1 MSAALGL
8 LAVLVL
14 TAGTGYFVAQE
25 FAFVAADRLTL
36 TRQAAE
42 GDKRAAR
49 ALTVQE
55 RLSFMLSGAQLGITV
70 TGLVVGFLAEPSLA
84 RLLDPALDAVGLPAA
99 AAHGVAAA
107 RGRPRDWWALAW
119 LRGTELA
126 TDILWSRSPAFSRPG
141 ARQGLWAA
149 GAANLAMAVGFAA
162 LSRRS

>member
-1 MSAALGL
+1 MTSPSSAPPRRALLRL
-8 LAVLVL
+8 LAPLLLAPALASCQPPDIVVHAAFIGRSL
-14 TAGTGYFVAQE
+14 
-25 FAFVAADRLTL
+25 AFVAADRLTL

-99 AAHGVAAA
+99 AAHGVALAA
-107 RGRPRDWWALAW
+107 AFILANRAGLDAPGVQARYERLLRAWAERRG
-119 LRGTELA
+119 E
-126 TDILWSRSPAFSRPG
+126 
-141 ARQGLWAA
+141 A
-149 GAANLAMAVGFAA
+149 GG
-162 LSRRS
+162 R